1 MDGGRVKA
9 LLLVASAAMASA
21 PVVDSRL
28 SRKDAIGPGVPDSVS
43 TRLDVR
49 EVRYVGFDGL
59 EHQGQI
65 VCERKRC
72 RDLVDL
78 FAALRTARF
87 PVRSAIPLA
96 VFHGSDSA
104 SMAADNSS
112 CFAWRGK
119 WGTSEP
125 SRHAQGLALDLNPRE
140 NPAFH
145 RGKVVPPDARLD
157 LSAPGT
163 LSDTSLAVRF
173 LRSRGWRWGAHWRRV
188 QDRQH
193 FEAMP

>member
-1 MDGGRVKA
+1 MMA
-9 LLLVASAAMASA
+9 LLPLVSALWAAS

-28 SRKDAIGPGVPDSVS
+28 SRIEAIGPDVPDSVAAL
-43 TRLDVR
+43 LDVR
-49 EVRYVGFDGL
+49 DVRYLGFDGL

-65 VCERKRC
+65 VCARRRC
-72 RDLVDL
+72 QDLVDL
-78 FAALRTARF
+78 FAALHTSRF

-96 VFHGSDSA
+96 AFGGSDSA

-112 CFAWRGK
+112 CFGWRGM
-119 WGTSEP
+119 WGSSEP

-145 RGKVVPPDARLD
+145 KGKVVPPDAKLD

-193 FEAMP
+193 FEAKP